1 MRNGS
6 ASEGKRGKA
15 ATLVA
20 EAVEHLRCG
29 AVAEAERLLRRALD
43 RDPQQPDALQHL
55 GVLAAQRGDVAAAIG
70 LFERAVRAAPR
81 SADARTNLGYALV
94 LADRHAEA
102 LAAYDEA
109 IRLSPGY
116 AVAWN
121 HRGHSLARLNR
132 PDEALASYDRA
143 VALEPGFADAHY
155 NRGNLLTS
163 VGRFDEA
170 VTSYDRA
177 LALVPGRPLPA
188 INRAN
193 ALRALG
199 RLEEAVAALDRV
211 LAADPRQVLALVNR
225 GHMLSDLKRFPEA
238 IASYERAVSIEP
250 GHPLAPSPLA
260 WAAMAICDFPRAER
274 AAAALADMVRQGRV
288 MVQPFTLL
296 SAVDDPALQLVGA
309 RASIAT
315 TVPPVPAP
323 LVATARAAASGGA
336 DRDRL
341 RIAYLSADFRRHATV
356 PLIAGL
362 MERHD
367 RARFEVVAMSTGADD
382 GSAERQRIRAAA
394 DSFVDAAGLTDAAIA
409 RQIHAQK
416 VDILVDLNG
425 HALGGR
431 PGVLAHRPAP
441 VQVNYLGYPGTSGAD
456 FVDYLIADEIILP
469 PGCEPFYSEAL
480 VRLPG
485 YYAAYDPGAVSV
497 TDTPSRQAAGL
508 PEQGFVFCCLN
519 NTYKITR
526 PVFEVWMRLLVAVPG
541 SVLWLLGDTPAA
553 VENLRRE
560 AAARGVEADR
570 LVFAARVPPEVHLA
584 RHRLADLFLDTTPV
598 NAHTTACDAL
608 WTGLP
613 VVTCPGRSF
622 VSRVAASLLIS
633 AGFPELV
640 AASLAD
646 YEALALRLATDPE
659 RLAACR
665 ARLAGDRHRLVPFDV
680 DRLRG
685 AIEAAYDEMWAL
697 HRAGEP
703 PRTLT
708 VTAATPC

>member
-20 EAVEHLRCG
+20 EAVEHLRRG

-55 GVLAAQRGDVAAAIG
+55 AVLAAQRGDVAAAIG

-94 LADRHAEA
+94 LADRHTEA

-121 HRGHSLARLNR
+121 HRGHSLTRLNR

-163 VGRFDEA
+163 IGRFDEA

-274 AAAALADMVRQGRV
+274 AAAALADSVRHGGAV
-288 MVQPFTLL
+288 VQPFTLL
-296 SAVDDPALQLVGA
+296 SAVDDPALQLAGA
-309 RASIAT
+309 RAHVTALVSAM
-315 TVPPVPAP
+315 PAP
-323 LVATARAAASGGA
+323 LVARPDGGRH
-336 DRDRL
+336 DGGRL

-394 DSFVDAAGLTDAAIA
+394 DSFVDATGLTDAAIA

-441 VQVNYLGYPGTSGAD
+441 VQVNYLGYPGTSGAA
-456 FVDYLIADEIILP
+456 FVDYLVADEIILP

-485 YYAAYDPGAVSV
+485 Y
-497 TDTPSRQAAGL
+497 
-508 PEQGFVFCCLN
+508 
-519 NTYKITR
+519 
-526 PVFEVWMRLLVAVPG
+526 
-541 SVLWLLGDTPAA
+541 
-553 VENLRRE
+553 
-560 AAARGVEADR
+560 
-570 LVFAARVPPEVHLA
+570 
-584 RHRLADLFLDTTPV
+584 
-598 NAHTTACDAL
+598 
-608 WTGLP
+608 
-613 VVTCPGRSF
+613 
-622 VSRVAASLLIS
+622 
-633 AGFPELV
+633 
-640 AASLAD
+640 
-646 YEALALRLATDPE
+646 
-659 RLAACR
+659 
-665 ARLAGDRHRLVPFDV
+665 
-680 DRLRG
+680 
-685 AIEAAYDEMWAL
+685 
-697 HRAGEP
+697 
-703 PRTLT
+703 
-708 VTAATPC
+708 